1 MNTSEIVSRPGTATS
16 ERRRSGSYG
25 HHRQTS
31 IVQGIPQHSRNNS
44 HAKSPAIGHRNQPA
58 GNNLHNGG
66 SIDGISSGSV
76 TPADLYDFRS
86 PNQSFSG
93 GVGSAINYASPS
105 SFATTPAST
114 SDREVVD
121 FENGMTNGQST
132 ISPQKIDRTQTG
144 KSRRD
149 HGRSQSRQADQRS
162 VMEFSLHHLFHSWNA
177 RADVIIKQCIA
188 SVPGSDV
195 QVEEICGP
203 GVDRDFDALISALGH
218 ITRHKPKRL
227 VDAIMY
233 WRKNKS
239 EELQTAQ
246 SLMNQAKGGGIA
258 ARTLQRRNTEQ
269 SQFPANP
276 DGQPLATT
284 SELYENVVQAER
296 KVSLSIYLICRV
308 IVEVYR
314 QSTLEYITPVM
325 DDKLED
331 LIFDQLQRLDLERVQ
346 TSPFHYANW
355 NIYGQ
360 LLGVMSSLN
369 FPNVSRR
376 FVQALQGMQ
385 DDGGPKGGQA
395 KEPDSHIELLV
406 RAMRY
411 LCISTQ
417 SDVQWRDSCEFMS
430 YLAKVFV
437 SSHGQPIKYAYCQ
450 VLEQLVLPVAAAHNV
465 QLSSPKW
472 KHFLNT
478 LNARLNQMLVKPRH
492 WLEASPL
499 STLLLCASPPD
510 FFATQWLTSINNL
523 QTKLKDRTTRSCAL
537 QSICRL
543 TWTYLDRSSDSP
555 ATVRKL
561 EDVVKVIFPSGK
573 KTYVTTDPSIA
584 EPIIEFIRVVGFR
597 FPELAFKAI
606 IFPLI
611 NSDLFV
617 SGKDIK
623 VEQLEPDRMV
633 VGIRAFLA
641 LIGDLEDRDQGAPR
655 FPTFGPSKRR
665 SPVEQASGLY
675 QRSST
680 EQRPKPIVEQRDLKL
695 SRAVQ
700 VSRLDDASRECYA
713 RFCEVL
719 KRITLLC
726 DNTFGSQAALDEK
739 LGGITPKTP
748 ISESFSFGRKD
759 DPSAA
764 DPRQGYYELL
774 HVAVQALP
782 RCLSTQIPFNSLINL
797 LCTGTAHV
805 QYNIAEASVESLRAI
820 ARQSHAQLVTIGFAR
835 FIFNFDVRY
844 STMSDEGLLG
854 PGHIQST
861 LQLYLDLLKIWIE
874 EIKQKTKNISPSSP
888 DEVSSINRGLHLDL
902 TSTSALVE
910 EVESHGLFLLCS
922 QSRMARAHA
931 ISVLRLVV
939 EFDAALGRDHPRIIQ
954 ILEGDA
960 LKVISPEDD
969 RLTVAERSRLQKIKR
984 KAISQNTLIEL
995 CSSDVSYDSTL
1006 WFKIFPNLVRLCFEQ
1021 CQMAVTLGRDHVCA
1035 RLEQMHDTITVIAEG
1050 FKGPQGAA
1058 YERVAGKL
1066 GSSSPEV
1073 VVEQWKLYLIMACT
1087 TLTNAGAQTQSQLQ
1101 HGRNRSRPAG
1111 QGNDKISSARSL
1123 FSFIIPLLKT
1133 SPNSI
1138 REAIVSALG
1147 SININLYRTLL
1158 ESLQYAVTTFNEEA
1172 KVRSNT
1178 HQRTGSS
1185 PRRDR
1190 AIDRLRTEVTHVYKL
1205 TSKFLQ
1211 ELEVLRDDWI
1221 VSNLIKY
1228 TDDMRIFLI
1237 DAEIQ
1242 NDWDF
1247 QHLRRY
1253 YCGLLEEVFE
1263 GINRTRD
1270 PARWIS
1276 FEARKAA
1283 FSLMEDW
1290 CGYSP
1295 NQSQITLREDG
1306 MKQSALNNHQDTKER
1321 TNITAN
1327 IEIQKRDLRVSA
1339 LSAMA
1344 SLCVSTTIILANRTM
1359 LTRFREDLSA

>member
-1 MNTSEIVSRPGTATS
+1 MNTSEITSRPGTATS

-44 HAKSPAIGHRNQPA
+44 LAKSPAIGHRHQAP

-66 SIDGISSGSV
+66 SIDGISNGSL
-76 TPADLYDFRS
+76 TPADLYEFRS
-86 PNQSFSG
+86 PNQSFSSG
-93 GVGSAINYASPS
+93 IGSIRSFVGTPSP
-105 SFATTPAST
+105 FVATPALANE
-114 SDREVVD
+114 REMVG
-121 FENGMTNGQST
+121 FEDDTTNGRST
-132 ISPQKIDRTQTG
+132 ISPQKIDRVQVG
-144 KSRRD
+144 KPLRD
-149 HGRSQSRQADQRS
+149 HGRSQSRQAEQRS
-162 VMEFSLHHLFHSWNA
+162 GERSVGEYSLHHLFHSFNA
-177 RADVIIKQCIA
+177 RADFIIKQCIA
-188 SVPGSDV
+188 SIPGSDV

-203 GVDRDFDALISALGH
+203 GADKDFDALISALGH
-218 ITRHKPKRL
+218 ITRQKPKRL

-239 EELQTAQ
+239 EELQAAQ
-246 SLMNQAKGGGIA
+246 SQMSQAKGGGLA

-269 SQFPANP
+269 NQPSVNS

-314 QSTLEYITPVM
+314 QSTLECISTAM

-331 LIFDQLQRLDLERVQ
+331 LIFDQLQRLDPERVQ
-346 TSPFHYANW
+346 ASPFHYANW

-376 FVQALQGMQ
+376 FVLALQTMQ
-385 DDGGPKGGQA
+385 EDVGSKGGPPR
-395 KEPDSHIELLV
+395 EPDSRIELLV
-406 RAMRY
+406 RAMRH
-411 LCISTQ
+411 LSIGTQ
-417 SDVQWRDSCEFMS
+417 NEAQWKDSCDFMCS
-430 YLAKVFV
+430 LGKIFV
-437 SSHGQPIKYAYCQ
+437 SSHGQPIKHAYCQ
-450 VLEQLVLPVAAAHNV
+450 VLEMLVLPVASAHNA
-465 QLSSPKW
+465 QLNSPKW
-472 KHFLNT
+472 KAFLNM
-478 LNARLNQMLVKPRH
+478 LNGRLNQMLVKPRH
-492 WLEASPL
+492 WLEAYPL
-499 STLLLCASPPD
+499 STLLLCASPSEY
-510 FFATQWLTSINNL
+510 FAGQWIICINSL
-523 QTKLKDRTTRSCAL
+523 QAKLKDRATRSCAL

-543 TWTYLDRSSDSP
+543 TWTYLDRSSDS
-555 ATVRKL
+555 TVTTRKL
-561 EDVVKVIFPSGK
+561 EDVIKIMLPSGK
-573 KTYVTTDPSIA
+573 KTYLSTDPAIS
-584 EPIIEFIRVVGFR
+584 EPIVEFIRIIGFR
-597 FPELAFKAI
+597 FPELCFKAI

-611 NSDLFV
+611 NSDLFT

-623 VEQLEPDRMV
+623 VEQLEPDRVV

-641 LIGDLEDRDQGAPR
+641 VIGDLENREQGAPK
-655 FPTFGPSKRR
+655 FPTFSLGGRKIPTEQNAGP
-665 SPVEQASGLY
+665 Y
-675 QRSST
+675 QRVMAGQRFNSSA
-680 EQRPKPIVEQRDLKL
+680 EQKDHRL
-695 SRAVQ
+695 SKAVQ
-700 VSRLDDASRECYA
+700 VSRLDDVSRECYA

-719 KRITLLC
+719 KRITLIC
-726 DNTFGSQAALDEK
+726 DTTFGGQATLDEK
-739 LGGITPKTP
+739 LGGIIPKTP
-748 ISESFSFGRKD
+748 ITESFSFSRRED
-759 DPSAA
+759 SSTA

-782 RCLSTQIPFNSLINL
+782 RCLSTQIPFASLINL

-820 ARQSHAQLVTIGFAR
+820 ARQSHAQPVTIGFAR

-874 EIKQKTKNISPSSP
+874 EIRQKMRNATPSSP
-888 DEVSSINRGLHLDL
+888 DDIPSVNRGFQLDL

-910 EVESHGLFLLCS
+910 EVESHGLFFLCS
-922 QSRMARAHA
+922 QSRTVRAHA
-931 ISVLRLVV
+931 VNVLRLVT
-939 EFDAALGRDHPRIIQ
+939 EFDAVLGKPSPRIIE
-954 ILEGDA
+954 ILDGDV
-960 LKVISPEDD
+960 LGVISPEDD
-969 RLTVAERSRLQKIKR
+969 RLTVAERSRLQKSKR
-984 KAISQNTLIEL
+984 KTISQNTLIEL

-1006 WFKIFPNLVRLCFEQ
+1006 WFKVFPNLVRLSFEK
-1021 CQMAVTLGRDHVCA
+1021 CQMAVMLGRDIVCA
-1035 RLEQMHDTITVIAEG
+1035 RLEQMHDTITAIAEG
-1050 FKGPQGAA
+1050 MRGPQGAA
-1058 YERVAGKL
+1058 YERVVGKL
-1066 GSSSPEV
+1066 GSSTPEV
-1073 VVEQWKLYLIMACT
+1073 VVEQWKLYLVMACT

-1101 HGRNRSRPAG
+1101 HGRNRSRLTG

-1133 SPNSI
+1133 SSSSI
-1138 REAIVSALG
+1138 REAIVAALG

-1172 KVRSNT
+1172 KLRVNT

-1205 TSKFLQ
+1205 TSKFLH
-1211 ELEVLRDDWI
+1211 EAEVLREDWI
-1221 VSNLIKY
+1221 IANLIKY
-1228 TDDMRIFLI
+1228 TDDMRIFLS

-1247 QHLRRY
+1247 QPLRRY

-1263 GINRTRD
+1263 GINRTQD

-1283 FSLMEDW
+1283 FALMEDW

-1306 MKQSALNNHQDTKER
+1306 MKQSALSNHQDTKER
-1321 TNITAN
+1321 TNLTAN
-1327 IEIQKRDLRVSA
+1327 IEIQKRDLRISA

-1344 SLCVSTTIILANRTM
+1344 SLCVRAS
-1359 LTRFREDLSA
+1359 LTL